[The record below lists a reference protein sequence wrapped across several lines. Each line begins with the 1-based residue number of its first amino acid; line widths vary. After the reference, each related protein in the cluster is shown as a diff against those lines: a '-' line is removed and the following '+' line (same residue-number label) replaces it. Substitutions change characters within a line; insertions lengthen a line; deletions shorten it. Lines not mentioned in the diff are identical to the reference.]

1 MKRRIDIEVLRIL
14 CIIIVVLFHTSG
26 RYSHPDIATPLPEFF
41 KREVNC
47 AIWIAVPMFL
57 FISGFL
63 FSKQIKRNKYPTY
76 FLFINKKAQR
86 LLIPYV
92 CFSTII
98 MISSGF
104 FDIMEIFRGGFW
116 HLWFLPTLFCCFT
129 LYYLVF
135 RNSHSFSRIHDF
147 IILII
152 SFALSLIHIPE
163 QYCFLGID
171 GALKWGVYF
180 VLGMITANHEALFR
194 ISMKKYM
201 LWIPLLLIWIINS
214 IFYFTPY
221 MQPSWNNTIAVSACI
236 LSIFY
241 IFQNI
246 KLNKLTTKFIL
257 SISNA
262 SMGIYI
268 LHYWVLIYATSTTSF
283 HLIGCFNPISV
294 PLTIFLVIA
303 ISIIV
308 IIISYIGTIT
318 LKMNQIT
325 KPLIG

>member
-104 FDIMEIFRGGFW
+104 FDIMEIFRGGI
-116 HLWFLPTLFCCFT
+116 LASMVLTNSILLF
-129 LYYLVF
+129 Y
-135 RNSHSFSRIHDF
+135 
-147 IILII
+147 IILSCI
-152 SFALSLIHIPE
+152 S
-163 QYCFLGID
+163 Q
-171 GALKWGVYF
+171 
-180 VLGMITANHEALFR
+180 
-194 ISMKKYM
+194 
-201 LWIPLLLIWIINS
+201 
-214 IFYFTPY
+214 FT
-221 MQPSWNNTIAVSACI
+221 
-236 LSIFY
+236 
-241 IFQNI
+241 
-246 KLNKLTTKFIL
+246 FIL
-257 SISNA
+257 QNS
-262 SMGIYI
+262 
-268 LHYWVLIYATSTTSF
+268 
-283 HLIGCFNPISV
+283 
-294 PLTIFLVIA
+294 
-303 ISIIV
+303 
-308 IIISYIGTIT
+308 
-318 LKMNQIT
+318 
-325 KPLIG
+325 

>member
-104 FDIMEIFRGGFW
+104 FDIMEILRGDSG
-116 HLWFLPTLFCCFT
+116 TYGSCQ
-129 LYYLVF
+129 LYFAVLQ
-135 RNSHSFSRIHDF
+135 H
-147 IILII
+147 IILY
-152 SFALSLIHIPE
+152 FAIHIHSP
-163 QYCFLGID
+163 QF
-171 GALKWGVYF
+171 
-180 VLGMITANHEALFR
+180 MISLY
-194 ISMKKYM
+194 S
-201 LWIPLLLIWIINS
+201 
-214 IFYFTPY
+214 
-221 MQPSWNNTIAVSACI
+221 
-236 LSIFY
+236 
-241 IFQNI
+241 
-246 KLNKLTTKFIL
+246 
-257 SISNA
+257 
-262 SMGIYI
+262 
-268 LHYWVLIYATSTTSF
+268 
-283 HLIGCFNPISV
+283 
-294 PLTIFLVIA
+294 
-303 ISIIV
+303 
-308 IIISYIGTIT
+308 
-318 LKMNQIT
+318 
-325 KPLIG
+325 